1 MAVIYI
7 ELSICVDRTHTKINM
22 NEDNKI
28 SKKTLSAKTAGN
40 TAVKGQNTS
49 SSTAPKV
56 LAPAK
61 RVNITVK
68 STQAVKTTVETKSK
82 AISTKTKTSPL
93 KTPVAKKD
101 SSNLLVKKTSTSKA
115 HPKSSGPVDSN
126 VKQNA
131 IAKSTV
137 KVKKNKVIRDSFT
150 IPKDEYQ
157 TIHDLKLRSA
167 KLGHGMKKSE
177 LIRAGIKVL
186 SILSDSAFTQAIA
199 QIPMIKT
206 GRPKTN

>member
-1 MAVIYI
+1 
-7 ELSICVDRTHTKINM
+7 M

-28 SKKTLSAKTAGN
+28 SKKTLSTKTIGK
-40 TAVKGQNTS
+40 TVVKGHNTS
-49 SSTAPKV
+49 SSSAPKV
-56 LAPAK
+56 QAPAK
-61 RVNITVK
+61 RVNNSVK
-68 STQAVKTTVETKSK
+68 SAQTAKTTVDAKSK
-82 AISTKTKTSPL
+82 TISTKTKASPSKTS
-93 KTPVAKKD
+93 VAKKET
-101 SSNLLVKKTSTSKA
+101 SNLLVKKTSSSKA